1 MQSSGPNL
9 QFAFPNPEGWQRNL
23 LIFLFALFVVELL
36 VSYAGIDASPLVWQ
50 PLAAGFEW
58 WQPVSRFFVHPQ
70 PDVFSVIISL
80 VVLYFFL
87 PAVSEVLDPDSIA
100 QAVIAA
106 AVVGTLLP
114 FGLDAAGLLD
124 GQGAGGW
131 ENLVLAFP
139 ILFGIARPDRQII
152 LFVFPAPAKIFVWG
166 VLALA
171 VLSLLARQSLGTA
184 EMMGVWLGTFGWW
197 HLLGPGRRH
206 RDLRR
211 KGASIEREL
220 RLTVLEGGRSNDGDN
235 RDDTVH

>member
-1 MQSSGPNL
+1 MPSSGPNL

-23 LIFLFALFVVELL
+23 LIVLLALFVVELL
-36 VSYAGIDASPLVWQ
+36 LPYAGIEPSLFAWQ

-58 WQPVSRFFVHPQ
+58 WQLVSHFVFHGQ
-70 PDVFSVIISL
+70 PSVIPVLFAL

-87 PAVSEVLDPDSIA
+87 PAVTEVIDLDSLG
-100 QAVIAA
+100 QAVVAA

-114 FGLDAAGLLD
+114 FGLDAAGLL
-124 GQGAGGW
+124 GTEPTGGW
-131 ENLVLAFP
+131 ENLVLALP
-139 ILFGIARPDRQII
+139 ILFGLARPDRQ
-152 LFVFPAPAKIFVWG
+152 VFLLVIPAPAKVLVWG
-166 VLALA
+166 SLAIAALYL
-171 VLSLLARQSLGTA
+171 VGLRTLGTA

-206 RDLRR
+206 RELRS

-220 RLTVLEGGRSNDGDN
+220 RFTVLEGGRANDGDN